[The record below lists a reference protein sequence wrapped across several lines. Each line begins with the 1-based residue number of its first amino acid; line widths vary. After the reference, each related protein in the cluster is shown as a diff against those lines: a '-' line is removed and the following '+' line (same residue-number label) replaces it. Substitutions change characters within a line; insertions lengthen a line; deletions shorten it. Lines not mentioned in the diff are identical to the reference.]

1 MALMLRVCAF
11 LVFLSGAQG
20 AVAASGVSVKASLD
34 SATLLMGKTTR
45 LHLQVEKPKDRPGHF
60 PILTNADPRPYAT
73 LLGDT
78 VELSKSYTTD
88 TVQLDGGMTRISYHI
103 PVQVFDSGYYHI
115 PGLQYVAG
123 ADTVLSNPLDL
134 KVVPVDAKATDEI
147 SGMTDVAEPA
157 PGTWLDDVPDWL
169 LQYWWA
175 ILAALALIVVL
186 LFLIRKWLRAR
197 KGKPKAKPVIPPYQ
211 EAVKALDELKGKQLW
226 QHGENERYF
235 VELTD
240 ILRRYLNRRFGVAAP
255 EMTTSQFLDEA
266 SRHPRLTEYGD
277 ELQRLLHLADF
288 IKFAKGDSLP
298 AENEEAFSIVRR
310 FVEDTRPTPEEE
322 AKDKADAGSSTPADT
337 RSLAVKNGKGR
348 KSKAKVSRKSGKE
361 ARR

>member
-11 LVFLSGAQG
+11 LVFLSAAQG
-20 AVAASGVSVKASLD
+20 AVADSGVSVKASLD

-175 ILAALALIVVL
+175 ILAALVLIAVL

-266 SRHPRLTEYGD
+266 SRHPRLTAYAD

-310 FVEDTRPTPEEE
+310 FVEDTRPTPEED
-322 AKDKADAGSSTPADT
+322 AKDKAESPTPAAGSP
-337 RSLAVKNGKGR
+337 VKAKEGKGR
-348 KSKAKVSRKSGKE
+348 KSNGKGSRKSGKE

>member
-1 MALMLRVCAF
+1 MC
-11 LVFLSGAQG
+11 LVFLSSVRT
-20 AVAASGVSVKASLD
+20 AVAAPGVSVKASLD
-34 SATLLMGKTTR
+34 SATLLMGQTTR
-45 LHLQVEKPKDRPGHF
+45 LHLQVEKAKDRPGHF
-60 PILTNADPRPYAT
+60 PILTDADPRPYAT

-88 TVQLDGGMTRISYHI
+88 TVQLPGGMTRISYHI

-115 PGLQYVAG
+115 PGFRYVAG

-134 KVVPVDAKATDEI
+134 KVVPVDAKATDKI

-157 PGTWLDDVPDWL
+157 PGTWLDDVPDWI

-175 ILAALALIVVL
+175 ILVAIACVVALV
-186 LFLIRKWLRAR
+186 FLVRKWLKIR
-197 KGKPKAKPVIPPYQ
+197 KGKPKSKPVIPPYQ
-211 EAVKALDELKGKQLW
+211 EAMRALDELKGRQLW

-266 SRHPRLTEYGD
+266 SRHPRLTAYGD

-322 AKDKADAGSSTPADT
+322 SKAKADADSSTTAGDSHLPAT
-337 RSLAVKNGKGR
+337 TGKGR
-348 KSKAKVSRKSGKE
+348 KSKARDSRKSGKE